1 MVCETGTRVYNVP
14 KPKTLVIA
22 IEVKKIF
29 PGSDRIISGGEAM
42 GTHPAGASVV
52 EQMKAYIAA
61 HLHEPITASDLAK
74 AVGYSQY
81 HAARLF
87 KEETG
92 LSPFEYIRRERLVQS
107 AHVLRKTQKTKIL
120 DIALDFVFD
129 SHEGFT
135 RAFVNAFGIT
145 PKKYANHPSPKDW
158 RIPYRYLDRQKW
170 KMEESVMNKERE
182 AAVIFT
188 QVMDRPARKLI
199 LRRGKNA
206 AEYFAYCE
214 EVGCGTSDMP
224 APWDILCGI
233 KEALYEPVG
242 VWLPEN
248 MRPNGTGIY
257 AHAVEVPTDYS
268 GEIPQGFDVIDL
280 APCKFMVFQGEPYDD
295 EYFQEAVGACM
306 GRIEKFNPEVY
317 GYEYAK
323 ELAPKMQLAPMGW
336 RGYIELRP
344 VRELVQ

>member
-1 MVCETGTRVYNVP
+1 MSNEN
-14 KPKTLVIA
+14 L
-22 IEVKKIF
+22 
-29 PGSDRIISGGEAM
+29 M
-42 GTHPAGASVV
+42 GWAVMLQMNTVV
-52 EQMKAYIAA
+52 EQMKTYIAA
-61 HLHEPITASDLAK
+61 HLQEPITASDLAK

-135 RAFVNAFGIT
+135 LAFVNAFGIT
-145 PKKYANHPSPKDW
+145 PKKYANHPSPNGW
-158 RIPYRYLDRQKW
+158 RIPYRYLDRQKQEGLS
-170 KMEESVMNKERE
+170 MKEKT
-182 AAVIFT
+182 AVIFT
-188 QVMDRPARKLI
+188 QIMDRPARKLI
-199 LRRGKNA
+199 LRRSKNA
-206 AEYFAYCE
+206 SEYFAYCE
-214 EVGCGTSDMP
+214 EVGCGGSDMST
-224 APWDILCGI
+224 PWDVLCSI

-248 MRPNGTGIY
+248 MRPEGTGIY
-257 AHAVEVPTDYS
+257 AHAVEVPADYA
-268 GEIPQGFDVIDL
+268 GEIPEGFDVIDL

-295 EYFQEAVGACM
+295 EYYQDAVGACM

-317 GYEYAK
+317 GYEYAS
-323 ELAPKMQLAPMGW
+323 ELAPRMQLAPMGW

-344 VRELVQ
+344 VKEIVQ